1 MVGRRKGEKPIKHK
15 PLLWSD
21 DGPIARAIR
30 TGDSWLYA
38 WVAQQ
43 CVPMETLSRRSGI
56 AMARLDDLW
65 RGAGATEG
73 ELEALAGPFGTDV
86 ESLRASIA
94 LDRLTGEA

>member
-1 MVGRRKGEKPIKHK
+1 
-15 PLLWSD
+15 
-21 DGPIARAIR
+21 
-30 TGDSWLYA
+30 
-38 WVAQQ
+38 
-43 CVPMETLSRRSGI
+43 METLSRRSGI